1 MIIEEFHQVS
11 RYDDRVSVMI
21 AYGVSFKFQFAL
33 IGYCLKSI
41 ASARIYYAVLNGNF
55 SLSADLNRVCLFS
68 GHGCAAGVPDFSVAN
83 LATSLSRIAY
93 KNPPPTSFG
102 LSYPFDHNRKALLT

>member
-41 ASARIYYAVLNGNF
+41 ASARIYYAVLNGKF
-55 SLSADLNRVCLFS
+55 SLSADLNSVCLFY
-68 GHGCAAGVPDFSVAN
+68 GHGCAAGVPDFSVAY
-83 LATSLSRIAY
+83 LDPRLTRISY
-93 KNPPPTSFG
+93 KTPPT
-102 LSYPFDHNRKALLT
+102 